1 MFLAA
6 IGWAGAAFLLAA
18 YALVSAERIRA
29 GGVAFQLLNLFG
41 AAALTANSAY
51 HRAWPSAVLNLIWI
65 VIGTAAI
72 TTHARAHAHA
82 QLR

>member
-1 MFLAA
+1 MEMFLAA

-18 YALVSAERIRA
+18 YALVSAERISA

-72 TTHARAHAHA
+72 TTHARAHA

>member
-6 IGWAGAAFLLAA
+6 IGWAGAAFLLVA
-18 YALVSAERIRA
+18 YCLVSAERIRA
-29 GGVAFQLLNLFG
+29 GGVAFQVLNLLG

-51 HRAWPSAVLNLIWI
+51 HRAWPSAVLNVIWI

-72 TTHARAHAHA
+72 TAHARTHA